1 MIPIIP
7 QDKANHFI
15 YGALIFCVGY
25 LCSFLWFPEP
35 LWASMALVALFGFG
49 KEAADHWSNLK
60 AMKAGVTP
68 THGVEFMDVIAT
80 IGGGVSAAFPLFL
93 STYVP

>member
-1 MIPIIP
+1 MLIIP

-15 YGALIFCVGY
+15 YGAIIFCVGY

-35 LWASMALVALFGFG
+35 LWASMALVALFAIG
-49 KEAADHWSNLK
+49 KEAMDKWNNIKSV
-60 AMKAGVTP
+60 KAGVTP

-80 IGGGVSAAFPLFL
+80 IGGGVSAVFPLFI